1 MKGNVYVCTWQIV
14 GSRVRVWVTSRPD
27 LVAEAA
33 SFTLA
38 DQELVN
44 VIAEATGDQES
55 VHEYEP
61 PKPDTILRG
70 SDDNKPI
77 WITVPVGVGLGWWA
91 PGFWLW
97 LVVIIVTGLIVAVI
111 FWTRPARGEFN
122 RRLCIVGLMPMCGM
136 SLNAAYLLA
145 AGMVTVAQV
154 VLISVIVAILRA
166 IV

>member
-1 MKGNVYVCTWQIV
+1 MKGNVYVCTWQLV

-27 LVAEAA
+27 IVAEAA

-55 VHEYEP
+55 VHEYDP
-61 PKPDTILRG
+61 PYSAAIFRG

-111 FWTRPARGEFN
+111 FWAGPARREFN
-122 RRLCIVGLMPMCGM
+122 RRLRIVGLMPICGM
-136 SLNAAYLLA
+136 SLNAAYLLS